1 MEILFILLP
10 VALGFVLA
18 TVFVFSWAVKG
29 GQFDDMETPAL
40 RMLLDETATS
50 TDAARKERR

>member
-1 MEILFILLP
+1 MDVLFILLP

-18 TVFVFSWAVKG
+18 SVVVFRWAVKG

-40 RMLLDETATS
+40 RMLLDDTS
-50 TDAARKERR
+50 TTDAARKERR

>member
-18 TVFVFSWAVKG
+18 TVFVFSWAVRG

-40 RMLLDETATS
+40 RMLLDETTTA
-50 TDAARKERR
+50 DAARKERR

>member
-18 TVFVFSWAVKG
+18 TVFVFSWAVRG

-40 RMLLDETATS
+40 RMLLDETATA
-50 TDAARKERR
+50 DAARKERR